1 MAEENQDGQEKTE
14 EPSQRKINKAKEDG
28 KVLTSK
34 EMFVFTSIAASLVF
48 MYAISFFGKSLL
60 FEWGDLFVLSD
71 PAGLDDMLTKKP
83 LQALFYILKF
93 GLLVGSAMLIV
104 VLATQFA
111 VGGINFAPKAVN
123 FKGSKIN
130 PISGLKRMFSLKSLV
145 ELGKNLL
152 KVFLLVGTAVVV
164 LYYLMPGILRITDGS
179 LKSGL
184 EHIQNAF
191 PILIGAFLIG
201 LLVIATLDYFYQR
214 YEHLQSLR
222 MTKQEVK
229 DEYKQTEGSPEVRA
243 KIRRL
248 QMESATKA
256 AKQQEALENMGE
268 ATAIITN
275 PTHFAIALKYE
286 VGQIGAPKIIAMGKG
301 LMARKIIQL
310 GSEKNIT
317 SFRSPLLARA
327 LFFTSEI
334 GEEISEKLYNAVA
347 VALAYVYR
355 LDRGEDVTEPE
366 IDVPEDEDVEEESE
380 EAEVVEDDEK
390 KEL

>member
-60 FEWGDLFVLSD
+60 FEWGDLFVLSE
-71 PAGLDDMLTKKP
+71 PSGLDDMLTKKP

-93 GLLVGSAMLIV
+93 GVLIGSPMLIV
-104 VLATQFA
+104 ILATQFA
-111 VGGINFAPKAVN
+111 VGGINFAPKAVT

-145 ELGKNLL
+145 ELGKNIL
-152 KVFLLVGTAVVV
+152 KVVLLVATAIVV
-164 LYYLMPGILRITDGS
+164 LYNLMPGILRITDGS

-191 PILIGAFLIG
+191 PILLGAFLIS
-201 LLVIATLDYFYQR
+201 LLVIAVLDYFYQR
-214 YEHLQSLR
+214 HEHLESLR

-256 AKQQEALENMGE
+256 AKQQEALENMGD

-301 LMARKIIQL
+301 LIAKRIIDI
-310 GSEKNIT
+310 GIEKNIT

-327 LFFTSEI
+327 LFFTGEI

-347 VALAYVYR
+347 VALAYVYK
-355 LDRGEDVTEPE
+355 LDSGEDIDAPD
-366 IDVPEDEDVEEESE
+366 IDVPEDLRFNENG
-380 EAEVVEDDEK
+380 K
-390 KEL
+390 ILKEN

>member
-14 EPSQRKINKAKEDG
+14 EPSQRKISKAKEDG

-93 GLLVGSAMLIV
+93 GLLVGLPMLIV

-111 VGGINFAPKAVN
+111 VGGINFAPKAVG

-286 VGQIGAPKIIAMGKG
+286 VGQIGAPRIIAMGKG
-301 LMARKIIQL
+301 LMARRIIQL

-366 IDVPEDEDVEEESE
+366 IDIPEDLRFNENGQNLMEN
-380 EAEVVEDDEK
+380 
-390 KEL
+390 

>member
-34 EMFVFTSIAASLVF
+34 EMFVFTSIAAALLF
-48 MYAISFFGKSLL
+48 MYALSFFGKSLL
-60 FEWGDLFVLSD
+60 FEWGDLFVLSG
-71 PAGLDDMLTKKP
+71 PEGLDDMLLKKP
-83 LQALFYILKF
+83 LQALFYIIKF
-93 GLLVGSAMLIV
+93 ILLIGLPMMAV

-111 VGGINFAPKAVN
+111 VGGINFAPKAAN

-152 KVFLLVGTAVVV
+152 KVFLLVTSAVVV

-179 LKSGL
+179 LKAGL
-184 EHIQNAF
+184 EHIQNSF
-191 PILIGAFLIG
+191 PILVGALLLG
-201 LLVIATLDYFYQR
+201 LLVIAVLDYFYQR
-214 YEHLQSLR
+214 YEHITSLR

-256 AKQQEALENMGE
+256 AKQQEALDNMDE

-275 PTHFAIALKYE
+275 PTHFAVALKYE
-286 VGQIGAPKIIAMGKG
+286 VGQVGAPKIIAMGKG
-301 LMARKIIQL
+301 LIAKRIIEL

-327 LFFTSEI
+327 LFFTGEI

-347 VALAYVYR
+347 IALAYVYR
-355 LDRGEDVTEPE
+355 LDRGEDATEPD
-366 IDVPEDEDVEEESE
+366 ITVPEDLQFNENGQNLMGNKN
-380 EAEVVEDDEK
+380 A
-390 KEL
+390 

>member
-14 EPSQRKINKAKEDG
+14 EPSQRKIDKHKEDG

-48 MYAISFFGKSLL
+48 IYAISFFGKSLL

-71 PAGLDDMLTKKP
+71 PTGLDDMLTKKP

-93 GLLVGSAMLIV
+93 GLLVGSPMLIV

-111 VGGINFAPKAVN
+111 VGGINFAPKAVS

-191 PILIGAFLIG
+191 PILIGAFLIS

-301 LMARKIIQL
+301 LMARRIIQL

-366 IDVPEDEDVEEESE
+366 IDIPEDLRFNENGQNLMEN
-380 EAEVVEDDEK
+380 
-390 KEL
+390 

>member
-34 EMFVFTSIAASLVF
+34 EMFVFTSIAAALLF
-48 MYAISFFGKSLL
+48 MYALSFFGKSLL
-60 FEWGDLFVLSD
+60 FEWGDLFVLSG
-71 PAGLDDMLTKKP
+71 PEGLDDMLLKKP
-83 LQALFYILKF
+83 LQALFYIIKF
-93 GLLVGSAMLIV
+93 ILLIGLPMIAVA
-104 VLATQFA
+104 LATQFA
-111 VGGINFAPKAVN
+111 VGGINFAPKAAN

-152 KVFLLVGTAVVV
+152 KVFLLVTSAVVV

-179 LKSGL
+179 LKAGL
-184 EHIQNAF
+184 EHIQNSF
-191 PILIGAFLIG
+191 PILVGALLVG
-201 LLVIATLDYFYQR
+201 LLVIAVLDYFYQR
-214 YEHLQSLR
+214 YEHITSLR

-256 AKQQEALENMGE
+256 AKQQEALDNMDE

-275 PTHFAIALKYE
+275 PTHFAVALKYE
-286 VGQIGAPKIIAMGKG
+286 VGQVGAPKIIAMGKG
-301 LMARKIIQL
+301 LIAKRIIEL

-327 LFFTSEI
+327 LFFTGEI

-347 VALAYVYR
+347 IALAYVYR
-355 LDRGEDVTEPE
+355 LDRGEDATEPD
-366 IDVPEDEDVEEESE
+366 ITVPEDLQFNENGQNLMGNKN
-380 EAEVVEDDEK
+380 A
-390 KEL
+390 

>member
-34 EMFVFTSIAASLVF
+34 EMFVFTSIAAALLF
-48 MYAISFFGKSLL
+48 MYALSFFGKSLL
-60 FEWGDLFVLSD
+60 FEWGDLFVLSG
-71 PAGLDDMLTKKP
+71 PEGLDDMLLKKP
-83 LQALFYILKF
+83 LQALFYIIKF
-93 GLLVGSAMLIV
+93 ILLIGLPMIAV

-111 VGGINFAPKAVN
+111 VGGINFAPKAAN

-152 KVFLLVGTAVVV
+152 KVFLLVTSAVVV

-179 LKSGL
+179 LKAGL
-184 EHIQNAF
+184 EHIQNSF
-191 PILIGAFLIG
+191 PILVGALLLG
-201 LLVIATLDYFYQR
+201 LLVIAVLDYFYQR
-214 YEHLQSLR
+214 YEHINSLR

-256 AKQQEALENMGE
+256 AKQQEALDNMDE

-275 PTHFAIALKYE
+275 PTHFAVALKYE
-286 VGQIGAPKIIAMGKG
+286 VGQVGAPKIIAMGKG
-301 LMARKIIQL
+301 LIAKRIIEL

-327 LFFTSEI
+327 LFFTGEI

-347 VALAYVYR
+347 IALAYVYR
-355 LDRGEDVTEPE
+355 LDRGEDATEPD
-366 IDVPEDEDVEEESE
+366 ITVPEDLQFNENGQNLMGNKN
-380 EAEVVEDDEK
+380 A
-390 KEL
+390 

>member
-34 EMFVFTSIAASLVF
+34 EMFVFTSIAAALLF
-48 MYAISFFGKSLL
+48 MYALSFFGKSLL
-60 FEWGDLFVLSD
+60 FEWGDLFVLSG
-71 PAGLDDMLTKKP
+71 PEGLDDMLLKKP
-83 LQALFYILKF
+83 LQALFYIIKF
-93 GLLVGSAMLIV
+93 ILLIGLPMIAV

-111 VGGINFAPKAVN
+111 VGGINFAPKATN

-130 PISGLKRMFSLKSLV
+130 PISGLKRMFSIKSLV

-152 KVFLLVGTAVVV
+152 KVFLLVTSAIVV

-179 LKSGL
+179 LKAGL
-184 EHIQNAF
+184 EHIQNSF
-191 PILIGAFLIG
+191 PILVGALLLG
-201 LLVIATLDYFYQR
+201 LLVIAVLDYFYQR
-214 YEHLQSLR
+214 YEHITSLR

-256 AKQQEALENMGE
+256 AKQQEALDNMDE

-275 PTHFAIALKYE
+275 PTHFAVALKYE
-286 VGQIGAPKIIAMGKG
+286 VGQVGAPKIIAMGKG
-301 LMARKIIQL
+301 LIAKRIIEL

-327 LFFTSEI
+327 LFFTGEI

-347 VALAYVYR
+347 IALAYVYR
-355 LDRGEDVTEPE
+355 LDRGEDATEPD
-366 IDVPEDEDVEEESE
+366 ITVPEDLQFNENGQNLMGNKN
-380 EAEVVEDDEK
+380 A
-390 KEL
+390 

>member
-34 EMFVFTSIAASLVF
+34 EMFVFTSIAAALLF
-48 MYAISFFGKSLL
+48 MYALSFFGKSLL
-60 FEWGDLFVLSD
+60 FEWGDLFVLSG
-71 PAGLDDMLTKKP
+71 PEGLDDMLLKKP
-83 LQALFYILKF
+83 LQALFYIIKF
-93 GLLVGSAMLIV
+93 ILLIGLPMIAV

-111 VGGINFAPKAVN
+111 VGGINFAPKAAN

-152 KVFLLVGTAVVV
+152 KVFLLVTSAVVV

-179 LKSGL
+179 LKAGL
-184 EHIQNAF
+184 EHIQNSF
-191 PILIGAFLIG
+191 PILVGALLLG
-201 LLVIATLDYFYQR
+201 LLVIAVLDYFYQR
-214 YEHLQSLR
+214 YEHITSLR

-256 AKQQEALENMGE
+256 AKQQEALDNMDQ

-275 PTHFAIALKYE
+275 PTHFAVALKYE
-286 VGQIGAPKIIAMGKG
+286 VGQVGAPKIIAMGKG
-301 LMARKIIQL
+301 LIAKRIIEL

-327 LFFTSEI
+327 LFFTGEI

-347 VALAYVYR
+347 IALAYVYR
-355 LDRGEDVTEPE
+355 LDRGEDATEPD
-366 IDVPEDEDVEEESE
+366 ITVPEDLQFNENGQNLMGNKN
-380 EAEVVEDDEK
+380 A
-390 KEL
+390 

>member
-14 EPSQRKINKAKEDG
+14 EPSQRKISKAKEDG

-93 GLLVGSAMLIV
+93 GLLVGLPMLIV

-301 LMARKIIQL
+301 LMARRIIQL

-366 IDVPEDEDVEEESE
+366 IDIPEDLRFNENGQNLMEN
-380 EAEVVEDDEK
+380 
-390 KEL
+390 

>member
-34 EMFVFTSIAASLVF
+34 EMFVFTSIAAALLF
-48 MYAISFFGKSLL
+48 MYALSFFGKSLL
-60 FEWGDLFVLSD
+60 FEWGDLFVLSG
-71 PAGLDDMLTKKP
+71 PEGLDDMLLKKP
-83 LQALFYILKF
+83 LQALFYIIKF
-93 GLLVGSAMLIV
+93 ILLIGLPMIAV

-111 VGGINFAPKAVN
+111 VGGINFAPKAAN

-152 KVFLLVGTAVVV
+152 KVFLLVTSAVVV

-179 LKSGL
+179 LKAGL
-184 EHIQNAF
+184 EHIQNSF
-191 PILIGAFLIG
+191 PILVGALLLG
-201 LLVIATLDYFYQR
+201 LLVIAVLDYFYQR
-214 YEHLQSLR
+214 YEHITSLR

-256 AKQQEALENMGE
+256 AKQQEALDNMDE

-275 PTHFAIALKYE
+275 PTHFAVALKYE
-286 VGQIGAPKIIAMGKG
+286 VGQVGAPKIIAMGKG
-301 LMARKIIQL
+301 LIAKRIIEL

-327 LFFTSEI
+327 LFFTGEI

-347 VALAYVYR
+347 IALAYVYR
-355 LDRGEDVTEPE
+355 LDRGEDAAEPD
-366 IDVPEDEDVEEESE
+366 ITVPEDLQFNENGQNLMGNKN
-380 EAEVVEDDEK
+380 A
-390 KEL
+390 

>member
-1 MAEENQDGQEKTE
+1 MAENQDGQEKTE

-48 MYAISFFGKSLL
+48 MYALSFFGRSLL
-60 FEWGDLFVLSD
+60 FEWGDLFVLSNPD
-71 PAGLDDMLTKKP
+71 KIDDLLISKP
-83 LQALFYILKF
+83 LQAIFFIIKFILF
-93 GLLVGSAMLIV
+93 VGIPMLIV

-111 VGGINFAPKAVN
+111 VGGINFAPKATS
-123 FKGSKIN
+123 FKGNKLN
-130 PISGLKRMFSLKSLV
+130 PVNGLKRMFSLKSLV

-152 KVFLLVGTAVVV
+152 KVFLLVASAVVV
-164 LYYLMPGILRITDGS
+164 IYFLMPNILRITDGS
-179 LKSGL
+179 LKSGID
-184 EHIQNAF
+184 HIQNSF
-191 PILIGAFLIG
+191 PILVGS
-201 LLVIATLDYFYQR
+201 LLVSLLIIAVIDYFYQR
-214 YEHLQSLR
+214 YEHINSLM

-256 AKQQEALENMGE
+256 AKQQEALENMDE

-301 LMARKIIQL
+301 LIAKRIIDL
-310 GSEKNIT
+310 GLEKNIT

-327 LFFTSEI
+327 LFFTGEI

-347 VALAYVYR
+347 VALAYIYK
-355 LDRGEDVTEPE
+355 LDRGEDVHEPE
-366 IDVPEDEDVEEESE
+366 IEVPNDLRFNENGQNLMET
-380 EAEVVEDDEK
+380 
-390 KEL
+390 